1 MADIASL
8 FGLTPEGLSQQR
20 YQQDLKQGYEL
31 AQLDPGAAARA
42 TLQSGVGQLGRGI
55 AGMMGIEDPQMKL
68 ISARQS
74 IIGQLDQT
82 DPASLLKGAQ
92 MLTQMGDQQGAFAL
106 ADYARKAQESIALA
120 QQRIA
125 EKMTPEQRN
134 AMAFAS
140 SVAEKGTPQY
150 NQAYQQTLN
159 QLINKDKPELT
170 TEQMKNAKAFALQ
183 AGPEGSPAYN
193 AEYNTRLEQFTTKP
207 ELRPIIKEIGVAKT
221 PGQEAVYTY
230 QVGNSAPQQIIYKTV
245 DGKQTI
251 VPFSGGVDRTTSKT
265 DIGVKLPPGE
275 SEFVK
280 ELGKLDAKAVSKAY
294 EARGIAIDQLETL
307 RKMAEVAD
315 RPVISGTLA
324 EQRTDVSN
332 FFNTIGLSSNK
343 DRITTANS
351 QEYIKYSTGLVLDNL
366 RKTGYNPSNAD
377 MKVVQSIIPR
387 LETDPMAR
395 RELIQFMSERANDVV
410 KETTRLDIYARQ
422 NRGLSGYTPK
432 IPQVNFNAAPSSTG
446 RFPELSD
453 AQIAERIRV
462 LKQEQAK

>member
-1 MADIASL
+1 MQYARLSPFEQANFAIGRGANMLGGAVGRGLGGEDPELARITMRQQIAGQINFADPKSIAR
-8 FGLTPEGLSQQR
+8 GVQMLSQAN
-20 YQQDLKQGYEL
+20 D
-31 AQLDPGAAARA
+31 
-42 TLQSGVGQLGRGI
+42 T
-55 AGMMGIEDPQMKL
+55 
-68 ISARQS
+68 
-74 IIGQLDQT
+74 
-82 DPASLLKGAQ
+82 
-92 MLTQMGDQQGAFAL
+92 QGAMYL
-106 ADYARKAQESIALA
+106 ADVGRKAESEMALA
-120 QQRIA
+120 QQRVA
-125 EKMTPEQRN
+125 EKKTPEERN
-134 AMAFAS
+134 AEAYAR
-140 SVAEKGTPQY
+140 SVAEPGTPQY
-150 NQAYQQTLN
+150 NQLYQTTL
-159 QLINKDKPELT
+159 QGLISKEKPELT

-193 AEYNTRLEQFTTKP
+193 TEYNARLEQFTTKP
-207 ELRPIIKEIGVAKT
+207 EARPVIKEIGVAKT

-251 VPFSGGVDRTTSKT
+251 VPYSGGVDRTTART
-265 DIGVKLPPGE
+265 DNVVKLPPGE

-280 ELGKLDAKAVSKAY
+280 ELGKLDAKAVAKAY

-410 KETTRLDIYARQ
+410 KETTQLDIYARQ

-432 IPQVNFNAAPSSTG
+432 IPQVNFNASPASAG
-446 RFPELSD
+446 RFPQLSD
-453 AQIAERIRV
+453 TELAERIRV
-462 LKQEQAK
+462 LKQQQGK